1 MRTFIIPSLNFQS
14 ENYVEMIN
22 WDDVRITE
30 PPLTICMTD
39 EIVYMCV
46 QQKLQVPNFPCH
58 TQAVERAVKVVT
70 EAAVNCFGHESRHG
84 WILNVMNS
92 QKMKPSFQSKQDD
105 KL

>member
-1 MRTFIIPSLNFQS
+1 
-14 ENYVEMIN
+14 
-22 WDDVRITE
+22 
-30 PPLTICMTD
+30 MTD
-39 EIVYMCV
+39 EIVYMCL
-46 QQKLQVPNFPCH
+46 QQKLQMPNFPCY